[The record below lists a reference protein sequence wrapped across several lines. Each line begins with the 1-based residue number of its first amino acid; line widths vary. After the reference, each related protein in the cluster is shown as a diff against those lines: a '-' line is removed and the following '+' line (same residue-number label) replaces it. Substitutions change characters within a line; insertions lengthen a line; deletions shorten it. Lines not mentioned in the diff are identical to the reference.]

1 MTGVAGDI
9 DDGGGGDGDDDDVID
24 CQHAAA
30 AAAADVHRTLNQ
42 QMMGRSY
49 VVPGQSTR
57 S

>member
-1 MTGVAGDI
+1 LTGVAGDI